1 MRDPRT
7 LVIIGTGM
15 AGIGLARALRA
26 RDKDSRLI
34 LISQD
39 SGHDYAKPML
49 STAFAKKMSATDLSR
64 QAPVALVDE
73 LNAELRTQQRVT
85 AIDGD
90 ACQLWLGEEC
100 LAYDELVLALGAAPR
115 RPFPVAAEVASRVQS
130 INDLDDYAAFC
141 ATLAKARERGEDGHV
156 VIVGAGL
163 VGCEY
168 ANDLTAAGHRV
179 TLVAPEETP
188 LDGLLPQALG
198 QRLGAALD
206 GLGVTRRQGEM
217 VETIA
222 ANSGEEAERQAA
234 PVEVRLQSGRRLTG
248 SVVLLATGLAPRI
261 RLAQA
266 AGLSAGGDGIRV
278 DRHLA
283 TSQPHIWALGDCA
296 SVEGVNAMYVQPLQ
310 MAARTLAANLCGEPS
325 VLDWKA
331 WPVLV
336 KTPALPVV
344 AYPPRSAVARWEING
359 EGDDL
364 EARALDMNERLIGYA
379 LTGAAVRR
387 KVELARQAPPLLG

>member
-26 RDKDSRLI
+26 RDEDSRLI

-39 SGHDYAKPML
+39 SGHDYSKPLL
-49 STAFAKKMSATDLSR
+49 STAFAKGMTAEALSR

-73 LNAELRTQQRVT
+73 LNAELRTHQRVT
-85 AIDGD
+85 VIDT
-90 ACQLWLGEEC
+90 ASRQLWLGEEC
-100 LAYDELVLALGAAPR
+100 LHYDELVLAVGAAPH
-115 RPFPVAAEVASRVQS
+115 RPFPVEAAAASRVMS
-130 INDLDDYAAFC
+130 INDLDDYAAFSAALTTAC
-141 ATLAKARERGEDGHV
+141 EQGEAGHV

-168 ANDLTAAGHRV
+168 ANDLSAAGHSV

-198 QRLGAALD
+198 QRLGKALD
-206 GLGVTRRQGEM
+206 GIGLKRLQGEM
-217 VETIA
+217 VESITTHADVTAPIA
-222 ANSGEEAERQAA
+222 
-234 PVEVRLQSGRRLTG
+234 VHLQSGQQLSG
-248 SVVLLATGLAPRI
+248 SLVLLATGLAPRI
-261 RLAQA
+261 RLAQE

-283 TSQPHIWALGDCA
+283 TSQPHVWALGDCA

-310 MAARTLAANLCGEPS
+310 MAARTLAANLCGERS

-344 AYPPRSAVARWEING
+344 AYPPRTAVARWEISG

-364 EARALDMNERLIGYA
+364 EARALDKNERLIGYA

>member
-15 AGIGLARALRA
+15 AGIGLARALRS

-34 LISQD
+34 LVSQD
-39 SGHDYAKPML
+39 SGHDYAKPLL
-49 STAFAKKMSATDLSR
+49 STAFAKGMSARALAR
-64 QAPVALVDE
+64 QTSVALVDE
-73 LNAELRTQQRVT
+73 LDAELRTHQRVT
-85 AIDGD
+85 SIDTH
-90 ACQLWLGEEC
+90 ARQVWLGEEC

-115 RPFPVAAEVASRVQS
+115 RPFPIDDSVGSRVMS
-130 INDLDDYAAFC
+130 INDLDDYAAFS
-141 ATLAKARERGEDGHV
+141 ATLTAAREAGESGRV

-168 ANDLTAAGHRV
+168 ANDLKAAGHEV
-179 TLVAPEETP
+179 TLVAAEDTP

-198 QRLGAALD
+198 QRLGKAFDAI
-206 GLGVTRRQGEM
+206 GVRRLQGEM
-217 VETIA
+217 VETITA
-222 ANSGEEAERQAA
+222 GKATQA
-234 PVEVRLQSGRRLTG
+234 PVSVVLQSGHAVEG
-248 SVVLLATGLAPRI
+248 SLVLLATGLAPRI
-261 RLAQA
+261 KLAQG

-283 TSQPHIWALGDCA
+283 TSRPHVWALGDCA

-310 MAARTLAANLCGEPS
+310 AAARVLAANLCGEA
-325 VLDWKA
+325 VELDWKA

-336 KTPALPVV
+336 KTPALPIV
-344 AYPPRSAVARWEING
+344 AYPPRTAVARWDITG

-364 EARALDMNERLIGYA
+364 DARALDANERLIGYA
-379 LTGAAVRR
+379 LTGASVRR